1 MYLVPSRESSQFIRQ
16 KDDVLPL
23 ESITLQLN
31 AKPRMSC
38 HPHDGPSQSSSNDE
52 SGTIDGREE
61 EVGTAA
67 ATANHST
74 ADVIGNNHSNSSSS
88 NNESTLHQ
96 TTPPPSNNG
105 SIKSTNAS
113 SRQINN
119 KHQQQ
124 FHNNNSSGI
133 KNNDENNNNNIQ
145 NNNNDSHPSPS
156 STIDSPINNNTANK
170 NDNDGPTTNK
180 RAFVQTAIT
189 YVGGVVSNVVSSA
202 IDFGRDIIG
211 DGKRRK
217 TNNNNKNNQV
227 DNDEVDNNAV
237 GGNDKSGVAG
247 SALFASGD
255 SVRRSIGDA
264 DTTSNTLRIQSNNV
278 EGGQSS
284 GEDGT
289 MSSTI
294 RISSNNNAEG
304 DQPSGGN
311 SRTRRYDDKR
321 MYTIQH
327 GGSLVVR
334 GESTALVCIH
344 LLLSMD
350 IVVLLYKVLNSF
362 SCIYYFA

>member
-1 MYLVPSRESSQFIRQ
+1 MYLVPSRESSQFTRQ
-16 KDDVLPL
+16 KDDILPL

-38 HPHDGPSQSSSNDE
+38 RPHDPSQSSSNDE
-52 SGTIDGREE
+52 SGSIDGREE
-61 EVGTAA
+61 EAA
-67 ATANHST
+67 AAAAHS
-74 ADVIGNNHSNSSSS
+74 AVVIGNNHSNSSSS

-96 TTPPPSNNG
+96 TPPPPANNNG

-247 SALFASGD
+247 SASFASGD

-278 EGGQSS
+278 EG
-284 GEDGT
+284 
-289 MSSTI
+289 
-294 RISSNNNAEG
+294 
-304 DQPSGGN
+304 DQPSCPTTKHDDDNHTKCYKKQSDGAAKRAVK
-311 SRTRRYDDKR
+311 RTRRYDTKR